1 MGKLNL
7 LIVALILLA
16 PIALALETKD
26 VFDIN
31 DRQTKELRAYIDTKI
46 SAASDEAKKFTDNLF
61 STFDGKM
68 RDLTRNFVIQSAIL
82 LFCAVLLANL
92 ISETI
97 RNKHEKTL
105 ITLRYNIL
113 LNKEVDLKK
122 RELAFTGLSI
132 PISTPRMPASLE
144 IEPVPPTPD
153 KHDFTKALKGV
164 M

>member
-1 MGKLNL
+1 
-7 LIVALILLA
+7 
-16 PIALALETKD
+16 
-26 VFDIN
+26 
-31 DRQTKELRAYIDTKI
+31 
-46 SAASDEAKKFTDNLF
+46 
-61 STFDGKM
+61 M

-92 ISETI
+92 VSETI

-113 LNKEVDLKK
+113 LNKELEIKK

-144 IEPVPPTPD
+144 IEPVPPLPPGSI
-153 KHDFTKALKGV
+153 DFTKALKGV